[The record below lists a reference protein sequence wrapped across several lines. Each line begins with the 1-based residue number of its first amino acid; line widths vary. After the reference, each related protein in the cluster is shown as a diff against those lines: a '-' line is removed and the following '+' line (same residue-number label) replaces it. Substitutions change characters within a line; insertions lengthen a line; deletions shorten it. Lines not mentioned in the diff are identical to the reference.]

1 MKIINQISKHTQLQ
15 YFYES
20 KILDFS
26 SKKYIVALV
35 TNTGRIVPI
44 LNTSNNDKTLHVSP
58 LNYYSDVD
66 ESLSNQI
73 EMFDDASN
81 WNNHVELGLWAD
93 LFLVAPCSANTLAKM
108 ANGACDNLLL
118 ATYLSAKCL
127 TAIAPAMDL
136 DMWKHSAT
144 QRNIQ
149 LVQRDG
155 VHVIPVGNG
164 ELASGLNGEG
174 RLAEPED
181 ILTYLNNEFFN

>member
-1 MKIINQISKHTQLQ
+1 
-15 YFYES
+15 
-20 KILDFS
+20 
-26 SKKYIVALV
+26 
-35 TNTGRIVPI
+35 
-44 LNTSNNDKTLHVSP
+44 
-58 LNYYSDVD
+58 
-66 ESLSNQI
+66 
-73 EMFDDASN
+73 
-81 WNNHVELGLWAD
+81 
-93 LFLVAPCSANTLAKM
+93 M

-118 ATYLSAKCL
+118 ATYLSAKCPA
-127 TAIAPAMDL
+127 AIAPAMDL

-149 LVQRDG
+149 LVQSDG

>member
-1 MKIINQISKHTQLQ
+1 MLKGKKIILGVTGSIAAYKAAYLCRLLIKNEAEVRVVMTTSASAFISPLTLSTLSKHP
-15 YFYES
+15 
-20 KILDFS
+20 
-26 SKKYIVALV
+26 V
-35 TNTGRIVPI
+35 
-44 LNTSNNDKTLHVSP
+44 
-58 LNYYSDVD
+58 
-66 ESLSNQI
+66 QI
-73 EMFDDASN
+73 EMFDDASI

-136 DMWKHSAT
+136 DMWKHSAS

-149 LVQRDG
+149 LVQSDG